1 MRSAKLVIGLLL
13 LVFCAVVGVSPALG
27 HHSVAG
33 QFDVDKVVSLTGTIS
48 EVEWINPH
56 IYVHLD
62 VKDEQGNVV
71 TWRMETSPPAMMR
84 KARLSKSM
92 LRGNDGETVTI
103 TGLTARDGTKHLGFI
118 YTITYEDGHFY
129 QLAGGR

>member
-1 MRSAKLVIGLLL
+1 MRSAKLVMSLLL
-13 LVFCAVVGVSPALG
+13 LVVGAVIGSNPALS

-33 QFDVDKVVSLTGTIS
+33 QFDVDNVVSLTGTIS

-84 KARLSKSM
+84 KARLTKSM